1 MGNYEDT
8 WWSDAPNHRP
18 VWSLLCTLSLGKKG
32 SAMITNGYI
41 PYVRICASR
50 LVIAKTI
57 LEPTVLDSS
66 KALSELS
73 PGALTIFMCVIY
85 ESHIA

>member
-8 WWSDAPNHRP
+8 WSDAPNHQLDRL
-18 VWSLLCTLSLGKKG
+18 LLCTFSLGKKG
-32 SAMITNGYI
+32 SARITNDYI

-50 LVIAKTI
+50 SVIAETI

-66 KALSELS
+66 KAFSELS
-73 PGALTIFMCVIY
+73 PGALSIFMCVICG
-85 ESHIA
+85 SHMA